1 MLVNIFSLAVAFGSG
16 ILLFYMPFA
25 GKFYVG
31 MGVAAL
37 SCWIWRRNK
46 KVPLVLLLALLLG
59 LFRGWLDDFLHLSD
73 LEQAVMH
80 GVEEKRLEVIGKID
94 SFPVIDGDR
103 VRFFLKT
110 DRLRDELLEN
120 DGWIHATERIWV
132 TLELLSREETEA
144 AAEID
149 RGDWYKV
156 QLTLARPE
164 PPRNPGAFDFPQ
176 YLWKERSEWT
186 GNAKGI
192 KSLSSLKESGWI
204 GWKGIVTIREFLES
218 QLNPLFSTEIAGV
231 MKGML
236 LGDRYEVSAE
246 EEKIYRQTGI
256 LHVLAIS
263 GFHVMIVSAGLHL
276 LLLRLGFTREH
287 AYEALFFV
295 LLFYM
300 FLTGMSPSVVRAC
313 LMGMVYL
320 VAKRTG
326 QAYSAWKAIS
336 FVFILFALINPRYLF
351 DIGFQLTFAVTFGLI
366 SFTEPFSI
374 EIRRLWPY
382 IHEKVANAIAVAVVA
397 HFFSFPILVSNF
409 FQTSFSSLIVNLLL
423 MPIFAIVI
431 PWGYIVLLVAL
442 FSDKTAKLI
451 AFPLDGLMQLIHDLL
466 RWISGQIEWVISVD
480 HLPFWWWGGY
490 VLLFL
495 FLIGSIRV
503 PAYKGWLML
512 AILFLL
518 MLPSIIKYT
527 SDEIRITFLD
537 VGQGDSILIQGPRNR
552 TMLIDGGGIGYV
564 YDQEEWR
571 RRRNPFEVGEDIVVP
586 ALRSLGVSRIDWLVI
601 THGDG
606 DHIGGLPA
614 VIREIPVNN
623 VLYNGDRPKTLLEKE
638 LFLLLREKGIPI
650 YIARPGPWLQ
660 WNPMIHFSILHPPE
674 GEEYQHLQDNDKSVV
689 MQLEA
694 YGRKLIFTGDLEA
707 EGEKDLIDR
716 TGKMNIDL
724 LKVGHHGS
732 KTSTTWGFLAS
743 VDPEIAVISVGEKNR
758 YGHPAKEVLDRLK
771 EHDIRIYR
779 TDRHGA
785 IRIRI
790 NSHGEMWIKSWLGE
804 K

>member
-1 MLVNIFSLAVAFGSG
+1 MYIFSFAVAFGSG

-31 MGVAAL
+31 MGIAAL
-37 SCWIWRRNK
+37 ACWIWRQNN
-46 KVPLVLLLALLLG
+46 KVPLVLLLALLMG
-59 LFRGWLDDFLHLSD
+59 LCRGCLDDYFHRSD

-80 GVEEKRLEVIGKID
+80 GAEEKKLEVIGKVD
-94 SFPVIDGDR
+94 SFPVIDGNR
-103 VRFFLKT
+103 VRFFLLT

-120 DGWIHATERIWV
+120 DGWIHANERIWV
-132 TLELLSREETEA
+132 SLELLSREEKEA
-144 AAEID
+144 ATEID

-156 QLTLARPE
+156 QLTLSRPE

-176 YLWKERSEWT
+176 YLWKEHSEWT
-186 GNAKGI
+186 GNAKGM
-192 KSLSSLKESGWI
+192 KSITLLKESGWF
-204 GWKGIVTIREFLES
+204 GWKGIVTIREFLEM
-218 QLNPLFSTEIAGV
+218 QLTPLFSTEIAGV

-276 LLLRLGFTREH
+276 LLLRLGLTREH

-320 VAKRTG
+320 AAKRTG

-336 FVFILFALINPRYLF
+336 FVFIIFALINPRTLF
-351 DIGFQLTFAVTFGLI
+351 DIGFQLSFVVTFGLI
-366 SFTEPFSI
+366 AFTEPFST

-382 IHEKVANAIAVAVVA
+382 IHEKVANAIAVTVVA
-397 HFFSFPILVSNF
+397 HLFSFPILVTNF

-423 MPIFAIVI
+423 MPIFAIII
-431 PWGYIVLLVAL
+431 PWGYIVLIVAL
-442 FSDKTAKLI
+442 FSDKTTQVI
-451 AFPLDGLMQLIHDLL
+451 AYPLDGLMQLLHDLL
-466 RWISGQIEWVISVD
+466 RWISDHPAWVLSVD
-480 HLPFWWWGGY
+480 HLPIWWWIGFA
-490 VLLFL
+490 LFFL
-495 FLIGSIRV
+495 FLVGAI
-503 PAYKGWLML
+503 PLPTYKRWLML
-512 AILFLL
+512 AILILL
-518 MLPSIIKYT
+518 TLPYILKYT
-527 SDEIRITFLD
+527 SNEIRITFLD
-537 VGQGDSILIQGPRNR
+537 VGQGDSILIQGPHNR
-552 TMLIDGGGIGYV
+552 TMLIDGGGFGYV

-571 RRRNPFEVGEDIVVP
+571 KRRNPFDVGEDIVVP

-614 VIREIPVNN
+614 VIRDIPVNK
-623 VLYNGDRPKTLLEKE
+623 VLYNGDRPDSLLEKE
-638 LFLLLREKGIPI
+638 LFHLLREKGIPI

-660 WNPMIHFSILHPPE
+660 WNPMIQFTILHPPE
-674 GEEYQHLQDNDKSVV
+674 GVEYQHLQDNDKSVV
-689 MQLEA
+689 LQLNA
-694 YGRKLIFTGDLEA
+694 YGRTLLFTGDLEA
-707 EGEKDLIDR
+707 GGEKDLIDR
-716 TGKMNIDL
+716 IGKVNIDL

-732 KTSTTWGFLAS
+732 KTSTTLGFLS
-743 VDPEIAVISVGEKNR
+743 SIDPEIAVIQVGEKNR
-758 YGHPAKEVLDRLK
+758 YGHPAKEVLDRLM
-771 EHDIRIYR
+771 EHGVHIYR
-779 TDRHGA
+779 TDLHGA
-785 IRIRI
+785 ICFRI
-790 NSHGEMWIKSWLGE
+790 NSHGEMWIKKWLGE